1 MDLERIVSLFNVNLD
16 GCFFVDLLCNND
28 DVIEILDVFLMKFM
42 LIICYIVIIFLYLE
56 MKVKESLKI
65 DEEVILI

>member
-42 LIICYIVIIFLYLE
+42 LIIWLYCNNFFVFGVE
-56 MKVKESLKI
+56 C
-65 DEEVILI
+65 

>member
-1 MDLERIVSLFNVNLD
+1 MDLERIVSLLNVNLD

-42 LIICYIVIIFLYLE
+42 LIIWLYCYNFFVFGD
-56 MKVKESLKI
+56 ES
-65 DEEVILI
+65 